1 MILARE
7 GSAALVNINHFFPFV
22 LSLIRCESC
31 FRMESWYLIIFNKSP
46 TLPIEKLSA
55 ERIVI
60 VIKCLEDIKQ
70 LVVFAWIH
78 G

>member
-1 MILARE
+1 
-7 GSAALVNINHFFPFV
+7 
-22 LSLIRCESC
+22 
-31 FRMESWYLIIFNKSP
+31 MESWYLIIFNKSP

-70 LVVFAWIH
+70 LVVFAWIQ